1 MPPGERPGGGRQR
14 RMVQRRGI
22 RGCFARWCL
31 LPPKHVQQGVS
42 AKEDS
47 FKMRIPAAL
56 AACMGS
62 QLVNHR
68 YGMEAPHRTAARAP
82 AAL

>member
-1 MPPGERPGGGRQR
+1 MRCHRANVPGGQAAAHGSAAWNPW
-14 RMVQRRGI
+14 VL
-22 RGCFARWCL
+22 ARWCL

-68 YGMEAPHRTAARAP
+68 YGMGAPHPGHPQCCR
-82 AAL
+82 